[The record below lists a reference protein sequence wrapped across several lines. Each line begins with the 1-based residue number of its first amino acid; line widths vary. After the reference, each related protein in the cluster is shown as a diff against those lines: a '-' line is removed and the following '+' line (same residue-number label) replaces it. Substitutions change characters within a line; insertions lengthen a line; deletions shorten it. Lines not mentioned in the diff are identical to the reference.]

1 MKVLML
7 QDTKNYAGTEAH
19 VLTLSA
25 ALSDLGSINAELLVP
40 RGSELEQRGRTIG
53 IRCHVCN
60 QNTLAFFCKTFL
72 VVMKTRPEIV
82 HAHNGRSALISVL
95 VSKILG
101 FKVVAT
107 QHFLEPAHVSS
118 TGILGKVKRVIHQW
132 VGRQVD
138 HRICVSNA
146 AFVNMQRRGDTIAKR
161 AESYTVIHNGID
173 VKNVLS
179 GVTKMRDDVRTEFR
193 IPVSSK
199 LVTCAA
205 RLEAEKNIDVLI
217 DAFKIIVDAGT
228 DATLVIMGEG
238 SQRMD
243 LQQHVNGLRLTESVT
258 LAGFR
263 TDVHSVIAASDAFV
277 LPAANEPFGLV
288 LLEAM
293 SLGVRTI
300 AASSGGPLEIID
312 DGITGYLFRPDDVEH
327 LSKQLLH
334 ALNEH
339 IQGATALGATQQ
351 VITDN
356 FSSSAMAHATSRT
369 YFSVIGEGQ

>member
-1 MKVLML
+1 ML

-19 VLTLSA
+19 ILTLST
-25 ALSDLGSINAELLVP
+25 ALSDLGSINVELLVP
-40 RGSELEQRGRTIG
+40 KDSELEQRGQANE

-60 QNTLAFFCKTFL
+60 QNALAFFL
-72 VVMKTRPEIV
+72 SAISVVMKTRPAIV
-82 HAHNGRSALISVL
+82 HAHNGRTALISVL

-101 FKVVAT
+101 CKVVAT

-118 TGILGKVKRVIHQW
+118 IGIFGKVKRVLYQW
-132 VGRQVD
+132 VGRQLD

-146 AFVNMQRRGDTIAKR
+146 ALVCMQRRGDTIAKC
-161 AESYTVIHNGID
+161 ADGYTVIHNGID

-179 GVTKMRDDVRTEFR
+179 GVTKMRDEVRSEFR
-193 IPVSSK
+193 IGASTK
-199 LVTCAA
+199 LVSCAA
-205 RLEAEKNIDVLI
+205 RLESEKNIVVLI
-217 DAFKIIVDAGT
+217 QAFKIIVDEGT
-228 DATLVIMGEG
+228 NATLVIMGEG

-243 LQQHVNGLRLTESVT
+243 LQQRIAELRLSDNVV

-277 LPAANEPFGLV
+277 LPSENEPFGLV

-293 SLGVRTI
+293 SLGVPSI

-312 DGITGYLFRPDDVEH
+312 DGVTGFLFRPNNADN

-334 ALNEH
+334 VLKDSDGCGTLR
-339 IQGATALGATQQ
+339 IRGKKF
-351 VITDN
+351 VIDE
-356 FSSSAMAHATSRT
+356 FSSSTMANATSVT
-369 YFSVIGEGQ
+369 YSAVIAEGR

>member
-1 MKVLML
+1 MKVLIL
-7 QDTKNYAGTEAH
+7 HDTKNYAGTEAH
-19 VLTLSA
+19 ILSLA
-25 ALSDLGSINAELLVP
+25 TALCHSGTINVDLLVP
-40 RGSELEQRGRTIG
+40 KGSELEQRGQANG
-53 IRCHVCN
+53 VRCHVCN
-60 QNTLAFFCKTFL
+60 HNFIAFFL
-72 VVMKTRPEIV
+72 SAISVVRNSRPKVI
-82 HAHNGRSALISVL
+82 HAHNGRTALIGVL

-101 FKVVAT
+101 CKVVAT

-118 TGILGKVKRVIHQW
+118 TGILGKVKRVLHQW

-146 AFVNMQRRGDTIAKR
+146 ALVNMQHRGDTIAKR

-173 VKNVLS
+173 VNNVLS
-179 GVTKMRDDVRTEFR
+179 GVTKMHDDVRTEFR

-217 DAFKIIVDAGT
+217 QAFKIIVDAGT

-243 LQQHVNGLRLTESVT
+243 LLQHVNGLQLTESVT

-293 SLGVRTI
+293 SLGVPTI

-312 DGITGYLFRPDDVEH
+312 DGITGFLFCPNNAEK
-327 LSKQLLH
+327 LAIQLLNV
-334 ALNEH
+334 LNDPNDCESLRKR
-339 IQGATALGATQQ
+339 GKQ
-351 VITDN
+351 VVIN
-356 FSSSAMAHATSRT
+356 EFSSSTMANATSVT
-369 YFSVIGEGQ
+369 YSAVVAEGR

>member
-19 VLTLSA
+19 IVTLST
-25 ALSDLGSINAELLVP
+25 ALSDLGSVNVELLVP
-40 RGSELEQRGRTIG
+40 TGSELEQRGQANG
-53 IRCHVCN
+53 IRCHACN
-60 QNTLAFFCKTFL
+60 PNSIAFFL
-72 VVMKTRPEIV
+72 SAISVVRNSRPKVI
-82 HAHNGRSALISVL
+82 HAHNGRTALISVL

-101 FKVVAT
+101 CKVVAT
-107 QHFLEPAHVSS
+107 QHFLDPAHVSS

-132 VGRQVD
+132 VGRQLD

-146 AFVNMQRRGDTIAKR
+146 TLLSMQKRGDTIAKR
-161 AESYTVIHNGID
+161 GESYTVIHNGIN

-179 GVTKMRDDVRTEFR
+179 GVTKLRDEVRTEFR
-193 IPVSSK
+193 LPVSSR

-217 DAFKIIVDAGT
+217 QAFKFIVDAGT
-228 DATLVIMGEG
+228 DATLIVMGEG

-243 LQQHVNGLRLTESVT
+243 LQQHVNELGLTDSVT

-293 SLGVRTI
+293 SLGVPSI

-312 DGITGYLFRPDDVEH
+312 DGVTGFLFRPNNAEN
-327 LSKQLLH
+327 LSKQIMH
-334 ALNEH
+334 VLNDTDDCGT
-339 IQGATALGATQQ
+339 IRICGKQ
-351 VITDN
+351 VVMN
-356 FSSSAMAHATSRT
+356 EFSSSTMANATRVT
-369 YFSVIGEGQ
+369 YSAVIAEGR

>member
-19 VLTLSA
+19 ILTLSS
-25 ALSDLGSINAELLVP
+25 ALSDLGSINVELLVP
-40 RGSELEQRGRTIG
+40 KGSELEQRGQANG

-60 QNTLAFFCKTFL
+60 QNALAFFL
-72 VVMKTRPEIV
+72 SAISVVRNSRPKLI
-82 HAHNGRSALISVL
+82 HAHNGRTALVSVL
-95 VSKILG
+95 VSKVLG
-101 FKVVAT
+101 CKVVAT

-118 TGILGKVKRVIHQW
+118 TGIIGVVKRVLHQW

-146 AFVNMQRRGDTIAKR
+146 ALVRMQQRGDIIGKR
-161 AESYTVIHNGID
+161 DKSYTVIHNGID
-173 VKNVLS
+173 INRVLS
-179 GVTKMRDDVRTEFR
+179 NVTKRSDEVRIEFC
-193 IPVSSK
+193 VHKLSK

-205 RLEAEKNIDVLI
+205 RLEVEKNIDILI
-217 DAFKIIVDAGT
+217 DAFKIVVDKGT
-228 DATLVIMGEG
+228 NAKLIIMGEG

-243 LQQHVNGLRLTESVT
+243 LQLKINTLQLSDIVV

-293 SLGVRTI
+293 SLGVPTI
-300 AASSGGPLEIID
+300 AANSGGPLEIID
-312 DGITGYLFRPDDVEH
+312 DGVTGYLFRCNDVEN
-327 LSKQLLH
+327 LSNKLLYVLNDTNHCRSTRIRAKQV
-334 ALNEH
+334 
-339 IQGATALGATQQ
+339 
-351 VITDN
+351 VIDN
-356 FSSSAMAHATSRT
+356 FSASSMAHVTSRT

>member
-7 QDTKNYAGTEAH
+7 QDTRNYAGTEAH
-19 VLTLSA
+19 ILTLA
-25 ALSDLGSINAELLVP
+25 TELSHSGSISVELLVP
-40 RGSELEQRGRTIG
+40 KGSELEQRGQANG
-53 IRCHVCN
+53 VRCHVCN
-60 QNTLAFFCKTFL
+60 QNFIAFFL
-72 VVMKTRPEIV
+72 SAISVVRNSRPKVI
-82 HAHNGRSALISVL
+82 HAHNGRTALISVL

-101 FKVVAT
+101 CKVVAT

-118 TGILGKVKRVIHQW
+118 TGILGKVKRVLHQW
-132 VGRQVD
+132 VGRQLD

-146 AFVNMQRRGDTIAKR
+146 ALVSMQKRGDTIAKR

-173 VKNVLS
+173 IERVLAS
-179 GVTKMRDDVRTEFR
+179 VTKIREEVRTDFR

-217 DAFKIIVDAGT
+217 DAFKIVVEQVT
-228 DATLVIMGEG
+228 NATLIIMGEG
-238 SQRMD
+238 SQRID
-243 LQQHVNGLRLTESVT
+243 LQQRITDLRLTDKVI

-263 TDVHSVIAASDAFV
+263 SDVHSIIAASDVFV

-293 SLGVRTI
+293 SLGVPTI

-312 DGITGYLFRPDDVEH
+312 DGVTGFLFRPNNPES

-334 ALNEH
+334 VLNDTDDC
-339 IQGATALGATQQ
+339 GTLRRRGKQ
-351 VITDN
+351 VVTDE
-356 FSSSAMAHATSRT
+356 FSSSTMAKATSVT
-369 YFSVIGEGQ
+369 YSAVIAEGR

>member
-19 VLTLSA
+19 ILNLST
-25 ALSDLGSINAELLVP
+25 ALSDMCSVNVELLVA
-40 RGSELEQRGRTIG
+40 RGSELEQRGQANGT
-53 IRCHVCN
+53 RCHVCN
-60 QNTLAFFCKTFL
+60 QNSIAFFLSTIS
-72 VVMKTRPEIV
+72 VVRNTRPDII
-82 HAHNGRSALISVL
+82 HAHNGRTALISVL
-95 VSKILG
+95 VSKLLG
-101 FKVVAT
+101 CKVVAT

-118 TGILGKVKRVIHQW
+118 TGVLGKAKRVLHQW
-132 VGRQVD
+132 VGRQLD

-146 AFVNMQRRGDTIAKR
+146 AFVSMQHRGDIIAKH

-217 DAFKIIVDAGT
+217 QAFKTIVDAGT
-228 DATLVIMGEG
+228 DATLIVMGEG

-243 LQQHVNGLRLTESVT
+243 LQQYVNELRLTESVT

-263 TDVHSVIAASDAFV
+263 SDVHSIIAASDVFV

-288 LLEAM
+288 LLESM
-293 SLGVRTI
+293 YLGVPTI

-312 DGITGYLFRPDDVEH
+312 DGVSGFLFRPNNADN
-327 LSKQLLH
+327 LSKQLMH
-334 ALNEH
+334 VLNDTDDCGTVR
-339 IQGATALGATQQ
+339 ICGKQ
-351 VITDN
+351 VVMN
-356 FSSSAMAHATSRT
+356 EFSSSAMANATSVT
-369 YFSVIGEGQ
+369 YSTVIAEGR

>member
-1 MKVLML
+1 MKVLMM

-40 RGSELEQRGRTIG
+40 MGSELEQRGRAIG
-53 IRCHVCN
+53 LRCHVCN
-60 QNTLAFFCKTFL
+60 QNTLAFFCTTIL

-82 HAHNGRSALISVL
+82 HAHNGRTALISVL

-118 TGILGKVKRVIHQW
+118 TGILGTVKRVLHQW
-132 VGRQVD
+132 VGRQLD

-146 AFVNMQRRGDTIAKR
+146 AFVSMQQRGDTIAKR
-161 AESYTVIHNGID
+161 AESCTVIHNGID

-179 GVTKMRDDVRTEFR
+179 GVTKLRDDVRTGFR
-193 IPVSSK
+193 LPKSSK

-205 RLEAEKNIDVLI
+205 RLEVEKNIDVLI
-217 DAFKIIVDAGT
+217 DAFRIVVEQKNN
-228 DATLVIMGEG
+228 ATLIIMGEG
-238 SQRMD
+238 SQLID
-243 LQQHVNGLRLTESVT
+243 LQQRITDLRLNENVV

-263 TDVHSVIAASDAFV
+263 QDIHSIIAASDAFV

-293 SLGVRTI
+293 SLGVPTI
-300 AASSGGPLEIID
+300 AASSGGPIEIID
-312 DGITGYLFRPDDVEH
+312 DGVTGFLFRPNNAEH
-327 LSKQLLH
+327 LSKQLMH
-334 ALNEH
+334 VLNDSDDC
-339 IQGATALGATQQ
+339 GTLRRRGKQ
-351 VITDN
+351 VVMDE
-356 FSSSAMAHATSRT
+356 FSSSTMATATSVT
-369 YFSVIGEGQ
+369 YSAIVAEGH